1 MNQGFLPR
9 SVILLFLALLTV
21 TLIGCAASGE
31 NTPPTVVIDTPKEG
45 ASLALTVTV
54 SGKATD
60 TEGFNIDSYVEA
72 LWNDWE
78 WFTLPNTPTGGNS
91 TIVFGEL
98 VNLDWHAPGDHTLY
112 VRAFDG
118 ELYSEME
125 QVNVSVRDLAD
136 LVILP
141 TDITMD
147 PEDARVDDRVKFIVV
162 VRNQGGE
169 DASEVEVVLTG
180 SGQELARKVFTR
192 IEANSQ
198 ETMVFEYK
206 AVKSGTGSLLANA
219 FSLQPIQEKSLINN
233 EAERWFT
240 IKDTEADPEWAIG
253 WGLFGVGLVMAFIL
267 FWLAVFIFYRVV
279 VSRKD

>member
-9 SVILLFLALLTV
+9 SFILLLLALLTV
-21 TLIGCAASGE
+21 TLIDCAASGE
-31 NTPPTVVIDTPKEG
+31 NTPPTVVIDTPKEA
-45 ASLALTVTV
+45 ASMALTVTI

-91 TIVFGEL
+91 TLVFGEL
-98 VNLDWHAPGDHTLY
+98 VNLDWHAPGEHLLQ

-118 ELYSEME
+118 ELYSEVA
-125 QVNVSVRDLAD
+125 QVNVTVRDLAD

-147 PEDARVDDRVKFIVV
+147 PKDARVDDRVKFFVV

-169 DASEVEVVLTG
+169 DVPDVEVVLTMNG
-180 SGQELARKVFTR
+180 NKLGRKLVDR

-198 ETMVFEYK
+198 ATAVFEFS
-206 AVKSGTGSLLANA
+206 AEKSGDSSLLASVH
-219 FSLQPIQEKSLINN
+219 SLQQIQEKSLINN
-233 EAERWFT
+233 EAERYFT
-240 IKDTEADPEWAIG
+240 IQDIEAVEWAIG

>member
-9 SVILLFLALLTV
+9 SVILLLLALLTV
-21 TLIGCAASGE
+21 TLIGCAASAE
-31 NTPPTVVIDTPKEG
+31 NTPPTVVIETPEE
-45 ASLALTVTV
+45 AANLALTVTI

-91 TIVFGEL
+91 TMFFGEL

-118 ELYSEME
+118 ELYSEVA
-125 QVNVSVRDLAD
+125 QVNVTVRDLAD

-141 TDITMD
+141 ADINLATHD
-147 PEDARVDDRVKFIVV
+147 VVAGDKAEFRVV
-162 VRNQGGE
+162 VGNHGGE
-169 DASEVEVVLTG
+169 RVLDVEVVLKMNGTEVG
-180 SGQELARKVFTR
+180 RRFLAVLAGYNMAILFFDVEVEEGNYSMVASAYSRQT
-192 IEANSQ
+192 IE
-198 ETMVFEYK
+198 
-206 AVKSGTGSLLANA
+206 
-219 FSLQPIQEKSLINN
+219 EKSMVNN
-233 EAERWFT
+233 QAERFFS
-240 IKDTEADPEWAIG
+240 IPAADEDAWDWGSMLFFIGAVILMVVFSIAI
-253 WGLFGVGLVMAFIL
+253 IL
-267 FWLAVFIFYRVV
+267 LYYVV

>member
-21 TLIGCAASGE
+21 TLIGCASSAE
-31 NTPPTVVIDTPKEG
+31 NTPPTVVIDTPEEG
-45 ASLALTVTV
+45 ASLALAVTV
-54 SGKATD
+54 SGKAMD

-98 VNLDWHAPGDHTLY
+98 VNLDWHAPGEHLLQ

-118 ELYSEME
+118 ELYSEIA
-125 QVNVSVRDLAD
+125 QVNVTVRDLAD

-141 TDITMD
+141 VDITLD
-147 PEDARVDDRVKFIVV
+147 THDVVAGDKADFRVV
-162 VRNQGGE
+162 VGNHGGE
-169 DASEVEVVLTG
+169 NVLGVEVVLKMNGTEVGRRVVAEITG
-180 SGQELARKVFTR
+180 YNIAILFFDVKVEEGNLSMVASAYSYQTIEEKSMVNNQAEHFFTIPAAGEDARDWGSMLFFIGAVILMVVFT
-192 IEANSQ
+192 IAII
-198 ETMVFEYK
+198 
-206 AVKSGTGSLLANA
+206 LL
-219 FSLQPIQEKSLINN
+219 
-233 EAERWFT
+233 
-240 IKDTEADPEWAIG
+240 
-253 WGLFGVGLVMAFIL
+253 
-267 FWLAVFIFYRVV
+267 YYVV